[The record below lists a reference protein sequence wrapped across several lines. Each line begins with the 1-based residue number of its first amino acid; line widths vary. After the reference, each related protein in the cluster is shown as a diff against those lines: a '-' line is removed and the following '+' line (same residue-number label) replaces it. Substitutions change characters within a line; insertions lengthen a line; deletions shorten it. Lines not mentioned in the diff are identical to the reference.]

1 MFTSDALN
9 FFGTKTKLARAAGVQ
24 IQSIYAWK
32 ELVPEARA
40 QRLSDASNGELV
52 YDKFAYDRHRQS
64 RRKAGKN
71 TSSVRKGSD

>member
-1 MFTSDALN
+1 MLTTDALN

-40 QRLSDASNGELV
+40 QRLSDASKGELV
-52 YDKFAYDRHRQS
+52 YDKFAYDRYRQS
-64 RRKAGKN
+64 KRSGTKN
-71 TSSVRKGSD
+71 TGTIKGKSD